1 MENGDGQRVCRARGA
16 GPGWSAGMLAALLL
30 APAASAQPPSQWLVT
45 NELADRMVAGK
56 QRALTEAARSPWWI
70 GDPAPLF
77 VSISREI
84 YDVGGETG
92 DESWLMF
99 SCSADSPGDSNTGFW
114 AARLELLL
122 FDASGRLIY
131 ASENDEDNASAG
143 GLCAFGSLETWLD
156 DELITM
162 SFIEFPRELEPFS
175 ATIYVS
181 SEEQSEVRLLTNAS
195 STVYRPV
202 EEAP

>member
-1 MENGDGQRVCRARGA
+1 MRRCIAAMVMVTAILFSVPAAGQPPAQ
-16 GPGWSAGMLAALLL
+16 WSITDDLAA
-30 APAASAQPPSQWLVT
+30 
-45 NELADRMVAGK
+45 RMVAGK
-56 QRALTEAARSPWWI
+56 LAAAAEMARSPWWI

-84 YDVGGETG
+84 YDVDGETG

-99 SCSADSPGDSNTGFW
+99 SCSADSPKDIGTGFW
-114 AARLELLL
+114 AARLEVLL

-131 ASENDEDNASAG
+131 ASENDEDASAG

-156 DELITM
+156 DKLISM
-162 SFIEFPRELEPFS
+162 SFIEFPRELEPFT

-181 SEEQSEVRLLTNAS
+181 SDERSEVRLLTDAS
-195 STVYRPV
+195 STVYRPI
-202 EEAP
+202 EPE